1 MKKKLNAG
9 GVAMLVDLDACTGCY
24 GCEAACRETHRYGYV
39 QEYFAERNMNLAY
52 YNDQFDLHCGDTVYV
67 DGKLRQYHLVAP
79 VLDKCAACIAEDPN
93 PLCMTGC
100 PAAALIVGQFED
112 VVKEAAERHC
122 AIFTA

>member
-1 MKKKLNAG
+1 MKKKLNAS

-24 GCEAACRETHRYGYV
+24 GCEAACRETHRYGYEEDWMRV
-39 QEYFAERNMNLAY
+39 IRRDPF
-52 YNDQFDLHCGDTVYV
+52 YV

>member
-1 MKKKLNAG
+1 MFFVGISVG
-9 GVAMLVDLDACTGCY
+9 GSRGLL
-24 GCEAACRETHRYGYV
+24 
-39 QEYFAERNMNLAY
+39 
-52 YNDQFDLHCGDTVYV
+52 
-67 DGKLRQYHLVAP
+67 GKLRQYHLVAP
-79 VLDKCAACIAEDPN
+79 VLDKCAACITEDPN

>member
-1 MKKKLNAG
+1 MRKKKLNAS

-24 GCEAACRETHRYGYV
+24 GCEAACRETHRYGYEEDWMRV
-39 QEYFAERNMNLAY
+39 IRRDPF
-52 YNDQFDLHCGDTVYV
+52 YV

-100 PAAALIVGQFED
+100 PAAALLVGQFED